1 MSTDNGQT
9 NVTPINGEQT
19 PAATV
24 GELKAAMTSRHGLGL
39 TEAERRLNGL
49 AVDVV
54 KKEAADRINRTAS
67 SIAELT
73 HTLAENRARLI
84 TDPDEPLAE
93 AHRLIVSLIQDYGVL
108 EYLNGRGARRGQAGR
123 SS

>member
-1 MSTDNGQT
+1 MSTEN
-9 NVTPINGEQT
+9 NVTPIS

-24 GELKAAMTSRHGLGL
+24 GELKAAMTDRQGRGMSD
-39 TEAERRLNGL
+39 AERRLNGL
-49 AVDVV
+49 AVAVV

-73 HTLAENRARLI
+73 RTLAENRARLI
-84 TDPDEPLAE
+84 TDPDDPLAE
-93 AHRLIVSLIQDYGVL
+93 AHRLIVDLIQTYGVL

-123 SS
+123 PS

>member
-9 NVTPINGEQT
+9 NVTPIS

-24 GELKAAMTSRHGLGL
+24 GELKEAMTDRHGRGMAD
-39 TEAERRLNGL
+39 TERRLNGL
-49 AVDVV
+49 AVGVV

-67 SIAELT
+67 SIAD
-73 HTLAENRARLI
+73 LARLLADNRARLI
-84 TDPDEPLAE
+84 TDPDDPLAE

-108 EYLNGRGARRGQAGR
+108 EYLHGRGARRGQAGK
-123 SS
+123 S